1 MAVDVEDTSS
11 SRGRSTYCRLNQMIP
26 DWKAALARVKAALVR
41 RGRTE
46 QDADDLAQE
55 AWIRLAG
62 YKSEEPVAKPEAF
75 LMRVALNL
83 SDAHRMQRYRG
94 EHVELEDVVLID
106 AAPSVEAAL
115 LARERV
121 ARLSVCLGRLTEQ
134 TRTIFLAHRIDG
146 LSYEEIARQHALSPS
161 SVERHVA
168 KALLHLS
175 TWMEGW

>member
-1 MAVDVEDTSS
+1 MF
-11 SRGRSTYCRLNQMIP
+11 P
-26 DWKAALARVKAALVR
+26 DWKLAFARVKAALIR
-41 RGRTE
+41 RGRSE
-46 QDADDLAQE
+46 HDADDLVQE

-62 YKSEEPVAKPEAF
+62 YEREEQPVAKPEAF

-83 SDAHRMQRYRG
+83 SIDVHRTQQNRG

-106 AAPSVEAAL
+106 ATPSLENAL

-134 TRTIFLAHRIDG
+134 TRAIFLAHRVDG
-146 LSYEEIARQHALSPS
+146 LSYEEIARQFALSPS

-168 KALLHLS
+168 KALMHVS
-175 TWMEGW
+175 SWMEGW